1 MGQVAWNEIRATLTE
16 SPSRTIVAV
25 LLLVGV
31 GFAITSPTKPQR
43 VAETG
48 RDVFQLDRVVEDLDG
63 VSLVSTDA
71 EDRPAL
77 TSQSS
82 GHEVYRDTAIQ
93 QALNVVDK
101 AEPRHR
107 MVMPVSAQHPSAE
120 KTVNPPV
127 WLLGILEDQP

>member
-16 SPSRTIVAV
+16 SPPRTIAAF
-25 LLLVGV
+25 LLLLGV

-48 RDVFQLDRVVEDLDG
+48 RDVFQLDKVVEALDG

-77 TSQSS
+77 TSRSS
-82 GHEVYRDTAIQ
+82 GHEVYRDAAIQ
-93 QALNVVDK
+93 QALNVADE
-101 AEPRHR
+101 AEPLHR
-107 MVMPVSAQHPSAE
+107 TVMPVSAQRPSAE
-120 KTVNPPV
+120 KPSKPPV